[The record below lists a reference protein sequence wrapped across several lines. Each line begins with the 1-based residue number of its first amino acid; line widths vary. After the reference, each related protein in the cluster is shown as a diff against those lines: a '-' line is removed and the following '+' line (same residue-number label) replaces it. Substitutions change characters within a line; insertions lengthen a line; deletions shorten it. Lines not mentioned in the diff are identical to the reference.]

1 MENNFDE
8 LKDGIDFIKNFE
20 QNINGL
26 DMKNPEQMFEQLGI
40 DINDIDSFF
49 EKSMEK
55 KLDLEYVNENSEIK
69 EPEYA
74 YETDSGFDLR
84 STEEVWVQA
93 NDRKLIPTGLRFN
106 IPDGYEIQVRT
117 KSGLAINEG
126 LMVLNSPGTIDS
138 GYNGMIKVI
147 IFNTNQYPYQI
158 SKGMKIAQAVVCPV
172 LNGKW
177 INFEEVSNI
186 EDKDRNS
193 NGFGSTGI

>member
-1 MENNFDE
+1 MDLFELYGNIKKLQGNLNTDENGE
-8 LKDGIDFIKNFE
+8 IDLDRLFNE
-20 QNINGL
+20 AGL
-26 DMKNPEQMFEQLGI
+26 DLQELEDKMMNPDPRLLLRFKRD
-40 DINDIDSFF
+40 DIVINHPV
-49 EKSMEK
+49 
-55 KLDLEYVNENSEIK
+55 YNY
-69 EPEYA
+69 P
-74 YETDSGFDLR
+74 TDSGFDLY
-84 STEEVWVQA
+84 STIDMTIEPLG
-93 NDRKLIPTGLRFN
+93 RGLIPTGLYFD
-106 IPDGYEIQVRT
+106 ISDGYEIQIRT

-147 IFNTNQYPYQI
+147 VFNTNQYPYQI